1 MQSRHGWLQHV
12 VAITKTSRDRMPRL
26 RQTEEF
32 RCCITSYSEQTPRQK
47 TEEEYNT
54 ENSPHVFKRDW
65 RVANIFNAIAISKHE
80 EPQNKREIGSDIAM
94 QKAQILRLC
103 NKSSPNSARFIE
115 HAFPRASHH
124 FRATA
129 HVISHQTHETT
140 QAAPQADS
148 LPQKI
153 AAGIC
158 LQERKTKNFLCARFV
173 RIVASMR
180 HDVCQTENPVFESIW
195 MSKEKS
201 KENSNEG

>member
-1 MQSRHGWLQHV
+1 M
-12 VAITKTSRDRMPRL
+12 
-26 RQTEEF
+26 
-32 RCCITSYSEQTPRQK
+32 QK
-47 TEEEYNT
+47 TQ
-54 ENSPHVFKRDW
+54 
-65 RVANIFNAIAISKHE
+65 IF
-80 EPQNKREIGSDIAM
+80 
-94 QKAQILRLC
+94 RLC
-103 NKSSPNSARFIE
+103 NTSSPNSAGFIA
-115 HAFPRASHH
+115 HALPRASHH

-201 KENSNEG
+201 KRAGKHSNEG